1 MTKIYNDN
9 DLWDCFS
16 QRRKILGVFIG
27 VSAFVLCVIVGFFV
41 AFSMLPYRD
50 PNGTWMKAVT
60 CVVAGLYVIFAFPYM
75 GICFKRSNAYCRMI
89 KFISVGIK
97 EFSVAPFEGID
108 DWTTRDGV
116 DVNVALFTVRN
127 RKSEEDMSRQ
137 VYIDGEKDFPPF
149 EEGSYVRV
157 ITQGNL
163 LIEYEITDRKVEKEE
178 GEEIC
183 GQS

>member
-9 DLWDCFS
+9 DLWNCFA

-27 VSAFVLCVIVGFFV
+27 VSAFVLCAIVGLLV
-41 AFSMLPYRD
+41 AFTQLPYQD
-50 PNGTWMKAVT
+50 PNALWLEIVA
-60 CVVAGLYVIFAFPYM
+60 CVIAGIYVIFAFPYM

-97 EFSVAPFEGID
+97 ECSVAPFEGID

-116 DVNVALFTVRN
+116 DVNVALFSEHN
-127 RKSEEDMSRQ
+127 RKTDEEMTRQ
-137 VYIDGEKDFPPF
+137 VYVDGEKDFPPF
-149 EEGSYVRV
+149 QEGYFVRM

-163 LIEYEITDRKVEKEE
+163 LIEYEITDRKAEE
-178 GEEIC
+178 EE
-183 GQS
+183 